1 MRCRL
6 ITRKAGLLT
15 LLLVLV
21 ALLNF
26 GPAPLNVSFINRVV
40 VEPLNRHRFGHNNK
54 NSNQARS
61 AVHPIVSLISKAEKD
76 WRETVNKQSKTLEQA
91 VDEYRRR
98 YRIPPPPNFDRW
110 YKFARARNSLL
121 IDEYD
126 LIYELLTPFWGM
138 TPAEIRARTIESLGY
153 PPDQN
158 ALWGVQIRNGRIEFT
173 TENGWAYLKDLLPE
187 MTKDFIKWLPDM
199 DLAFN
204 LPDEP
209 RVVVPHDDLSQL
221 VKIARSRAMPRASL
235 NKAPSNKFSHN
246 SSIHQHGFKT
256 VHHTRFFQLQN
267 QPMWQASKLSC
278 SPQSAARSLEES
290 PRDDTSD
297 YAFGELGFPSNKT
310 SMTDICNSPSLAS
323 THGYFVMTCGTRVTH
338 DLIPVFSSSKLSS
351 NQDILIPAPWYW
363 MAVDDYKDS
372 TDIDWSAKKET
383 FFWRGSTTG
392 GQSQGGSWR
401 YQHRQRI
408 VKALQLSAG
417 ESPILAQA
425 EAENGEVVWVPQN
438 VSRALYKRHMDVG
451 FTRTVQ
457 CDDNDCK
464 EQEASFGL
472 KESRTREEGWTHRH
486 LLDMDGNAFS
496 GRFLTLLRSK
506 SLVYKVGVF
515 REWTNE
521 WLWPWVHYIPLSLRF
536 ADGGDGDAGSPVGG
550 MGSDW
555 LETIRFFTSDPVGR
569 KEAER
574 LAMLKREWVAKTM
587 RKEDMEVWFF
597 RLLLEYGRVIHDS
610 RESIGYSYN

>member
-6 ITRKAGLLT
+6 IARKAVLPVSI
-15 LLLVLV
+15 LVLI
-21 ALLNF
+21 ALLSF
-26 GPAPLNVSFINRVV
+26 GLATRDVSLINRVV
-40 VEPLNRHRFGHNNK
+40 IRPLNRYEIGN
-54 NSNQARS
+54 NSNNQAGS
-61 AVHPIVSLISKAEKD
+61 VIHPIVSLINKAEEN
-76 WRETVNKQSKTLEQA
+76 WRDTVDKQSKTLEQA
-91 VDEYRRR
+91 VDEYQRR
-98 YRIPPPPNFDRW
+98 YQIPPPPNFDRW
-110 YKFARARNSLL
+110 YEFATARNSLL
-121 IDEYD
+121 VDEYD
-126 LIYELLTPFWGM
+126 LIHELLTPFWGM
-138 TPAEIRARTIESLGY
+138 TPAQIRARTIEGLGY

-158 ALWGVQIRNGRIEFT
+158 ALWGVQIRNGSIEFM
-173 TENGWAYLKDLLPE
+173 TENGWGYLKDLVPE

-209 RVVVPHDDLSQL
+209 RVVVPHEDLSQL
-221 VKIARSRAMPRASL
+221 VKTARNGAIPRARL
-235 NKAPSNKFSHN
+235 NKAPLNHFSDN
-246 SSIHQHGFKT
+246 SSIYQDGFEAF
-256 VHHTRFFQLQN
+256 HHTRFFQLQN
-267 QPMWQASKLSC
+267 QPMWQTSKLSC

-290 PRDDTSD
+290 PRDDTSEH
-297 YAFGELGFPSNKT
+297 AFGELGFPSNET

-323 THGYFVMTCGTRVTH
+323 THGYFVMTCGTRITH
-338 DLIPVFSSSKLSS
+338 DLIPVFSSSKMSS

-363 MAVDDYKDS
+363 MAFDDYKES
-372 TDIDWSAKKET
+372 TDPDWSAKNET

-401 YQHRQRI
+401 YQHRQRV
-408 VKALQLSAG
+408 VKTLQLSEG
-417 ESPILAQA
+417 EGQILAQA
-425 EAENGEVVWVPQN
+425 ETETGDVVWVPQN
-438 VSRALYKRHMDVG
+438 ISRAVYKHHMDVG
-451 FTRTVQ
+451 FTNIVQ
-457 CDDNDCK
+457 CDDDDCK
-464 EQEASFGL
+464 EQEAAFGL

-521 WLWPWVHYIPLSLRF
+521 WLWPWIHYIPLSLRF
-536 ADGGDGDAGSPVGG
+536 ADGGDGDAGSDIGG

-555 LETIRFFTSDPVGR
+555 LETIRFFTNDPVGWE
-569 KEAER
+569 EAER

-597 RLLLEYGRVIHDS
+597 RLLLE
-610 RESIGYSYN
+610 

>member
-1 MRCRL
+1 MRRRL
-6 ITRKAGLLT
+6 IARKAVLPA
-15 LLLVLV
+15 LLLVV
-21 ALLNF
+21 IALLSF
-26 GPAPLNVSFINRVV
+26 GPGPQDVPFINRVV
-40 VEPLNRHRFGHNNK
+40 VEPLNRYRSGNN
-54 NSNQARS
+54 NENNNQARS
-61 AVHPIVSLISKAEKD
+61 VIHPIVSLISKAEED
-76 WRETVNKQSKTLEQA
+76 WKETVNKQSKTLEQA

-110 YKFARARNSLL
+110 YEFASARNSLL
-121 IDEYD
+121 VDEYD
-126 LIYELLTPFWGM
+126 LIHELLTPFWGM
-138 TPAEIRARTIESLGY
+138 TPAEIRARTVEALGY

-158 ALWGVQIRNGRIEFT
+158 ALWGVQIRNGSIALM
-173 TENGWAYLKDLLPE
+173 TENGWGYLKYVVPE
-187 MTKDFIKWLPDM
+187 MSKDFIKWLPDM

-221 VKIARSRAMPRASL
+221 VKVARNRAMPRASSI
-235 NKAPSNKFSHN
+235 KAPLNRFSHN
-246 SSIHQHGFKT
+246 SSNYQDGFNAF
-256 VHHTRFFQLQN
+256 HYTRFFQLQS

-290 PRDDTSD
+290 PRDDTSGH
-297 YAFGELGFPSNKT
+297 AFGELGFPSNET

-323 THGYFVMTCGTRVTH
+323 TYGYFVMTCGTRVTH
-338 DLIPVFSSSKLSS
+338 DLVPVFSSSKLSS

-363 MAVDDYKDS
+363 MAFDDYNESADP
-372 TDIDWSAKKET
+372 DWNAKKET

-392 GQSQGGSWR
+392 GKSERGSWR

-408 VKALQLSAG
+408 IKALQLSAG
-417 ESPILAQA
+417 QSPILAQA
-425 EAENGEVVWVPQN
+425 ETEDGNVVWVPQN
-438 VSRALYKRHMDVG
+438 ISRAVFKHHMDVG
-451 FTRTVQ
+451 FTSTVQ
-457 CDDNDCK
+457 CDEEDCK
-464 EQEASFGL
+464 EQEAAFGF

-486 LLDMDGNAFS
+486 LFDMDGNAFS

-521 WLWPWVHYIPLSLRF
+521 WLWPWIHYIPLSLRF
-536 ADGGDGDAGSPVGG
+536 ADGGDGDASSTVGG

-574 LAMLKREWVAKTM
+574 LAMLKRDWVAKTM

-597 RLLLEYGRVIHDS
+597 RLLLE
-610 RESIGYSYN
+610 